1 MPERQKAGGAGSV
14 AAVGM
19 FDGVHLGHRFV
30 VERLVGEGR
39 ERGLSP
45 MIVTFRRH
53 PLEVI
58 APDRAPRLITGA
70 GQKKRLLLDLGVERV
85 CMLDFDRSLRRL
97 TAAQFME
104 RLRDEYGVRVLI
116 IGYDHCFGSDCPRGM
131 GAYRAIGEQTGVEVI
146 GMPAL
151 APAGEQICSSMIRR
165 LLSAGDVATAAKA
178 LGHPFSI
185 TGVVE
190 HGRQLGRSIGFPTAN
205 IRLDDDA
212 LVPLEGVYAVEAAMP
227 DGLIR
232 PAMVNIGRRPTVDC
246 PGADLSIE
254 AHILDFADSLYGE
267 TLSLTFCRRLREEKR
282 FDSLE
287 GLKEALAAD
296 AAAARQALGEMP

>member
-1 MPERQKAGGAGSV
+1 MPEQQKAAAAGYV

-30 VERLVGEGR
+30 VERLVGESR

-58 APDRAPRLITGA
+58 APGRAPRLITGA
-70 GQKKRLLLDLGVERV
+70 EQKERLLLDLGVERV
-85 CMLDFDRSLRRL
+85 CMLDFDRSLRSL
-97 TAAQFME
+97 TAAQFMQ
-104 RLRDEYGVRVLI
+104 RLHDEYGVRVLM
-116 IGYDHCFGSDCPRGM
+116 IGYDHCFGSDCPRGIE
-131 GAYRAIGEQTGVEVI
+131 AYRAIGEQTGVEVI

-151 APAGEQICSSMIRR
+151 APSGEQICSSMIRR
-165 LLSAGDVATAAKA
+165 LLSSGDVATAAKA

-190 HGRQLGRSIGFPTAN
+190 HGRQLGRTIGFPTAN
-205 IRLDDDA
+205 LRLADDA
-212 LVPLEGVYAVEAAMP
+212 IVPHEGVYAAAATMS
-227 DGLIR
+227 DGLLR
-232 PAMVNIGRRPTVDC
+232 PAMVNIGRRPTVDR

-254 AHILDFADSLYGE
+254 AHILDFDGSLYDE
-267 TLSLTFCRRLREEKR
+267 TLSLTFCRRLRDERR

-287 GLKEALAAD
+287 ELKEALAAD
-296 AAAARQALGEMP
+296 AAATRKALGEMP